1 MPETQSAGSSVFR
14 HVTCPYCGLLCDDLT
29 VEAKGNEL
37 KVSQNGCEKAKA
49 GFSRRVPAASPRID
63 GKCSDFEQAVQHA
76 VALLSKARQPL
87 YSGLATDVTGMRAVI
102 ALAERTGGVLDHMY
116 GDALRRNIQTVQE
129 LGLIITTLSE
139 IRNRADLLVLLGT
152 DAAVYPRFVE
162 RTFGT
167 DDPNGGKPR
176 ELVLIGGKSLAKPAT
191 LPGAVKTQVIAC
203 DVQALGEVVL
213 ALRSL
218 LRGQRLSRKEIAG
231 IKTATLETL
240 CERIRLAR
248 YGVLVWDAGR
258 LDFPHSELI
267 VQMLAELL
275 RELNQSSRFAG
286 FPLGGNEGATGA
298 TNVCAWLT
306 GYPLRVGFSQGYPVY
321 EPERFSTRHM
331 LASGD
336 TEALVWIAA
345 ITSIP
350 PPKSTVPTIVLG
362 PPNVDLN
369 PQPAVFFPV
378 ATPGLDHR
386 GHLFRCDS
394 VVSLPLQQLRVSPF
408 PAVATVIGAIKDA
421 LE

>member
-1 MPETQSAGSSVFR
+1 MPETQSTGSSVFH

-29 VEAKGNEL
+29 VQVKENEL
-37 KVSQNGCEKAKA
+37 KVSQNGCDKAKA

-63 GKCSDFEQAVQHA
+63 GKRSDLDQAVQHA
-76 VALLSKARQPL
+76 AALLSKARQPL
-87 YSGLATDVTGMRAVI
+87 YSGLATDVAGMRAVI
-102 ALAERTGGVLDHMY
+102 ALAERTGGVLDHMH
-116 GDALRRNIQTVQE
+116 GSALRRNIQTVQE
-129 LGLIITTLSE
+129 LGLISTTLSE

-152 DAAVYPRFVE
+152 DAADYARFFE
-162 RTFGT
+162 RTFGAEGL
-167 DDPNGGKPR
+167 NGAKPR
-176 ELVLIGGKSLAKPAT
+176 ELVFIGGKTPAKPAA
-191 LPGAVKTQVIAC
+191 LPATVTTQTIAC

-218 LRGQRLSRKEIAG
+218 LRGQRLSAKEIAG
-231 IKTATLETL
+231 IKKAPLEKL
-240 CERIRLAR
+240 CERMRLAR

-267 VQMLAELL
+267 VHMLAELL
-275 RELNQSSRFAG
+275 RELNQSTRFAG

-321 EPERFSTRHM
+321 EPERFSTRQM

-345 ITSIP
+345 ITPIP

-362 PPNVDLN
+362 QPNIDLN
-369 PQPAVFFPV
+369 PQPAVFFPI

-394 VVSLPLQQLRVSPF
+394 VVSLPLQQLRASPF
-408 PAVATVIGAIKDA
+408 PDVATVIGAIKDV
-421 LE
+421 L